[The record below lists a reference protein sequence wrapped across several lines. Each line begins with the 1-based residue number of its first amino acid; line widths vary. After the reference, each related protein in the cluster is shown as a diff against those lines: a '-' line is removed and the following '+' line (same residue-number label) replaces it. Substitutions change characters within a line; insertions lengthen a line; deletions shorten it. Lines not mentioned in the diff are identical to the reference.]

1 MTLRVG
7 GDYTPGAGRPVA
19 MESFTWKTGGLCAS
33 SRHAPSPGARK
44 VRGPLTAESRRMNA
58 ARAYDLFDLSPDALP
73 TPPALVV
80 PSELRALFV
89 ESARMKASFYRL
101 PERDR
106 RGFVRYV
113 EETRSVMTR
122 ERRAAVVA
130 MSLMGLAR
138 DLRDD
143 GTSSGS

>member
-1 MTLRVG
+1 
-7 GDYTPGAGRPVA
+7 
-19 MESFTWKTGGLCAS
+19 
-33 SRHAPSPGARK
+33 
-44 VRGPLTAESRRMNA
+44 MNA
-58 ARAYDLFDLSPDALP
+58 ARAYDLFDLSPDAALP
-73 TPPALVV
+73 PPALVV

-89 ESARMKASFYRL
+89 ESARMKASFNRL

-143 GTSSGS
+143 GTSNDR

>member
-1 MTLRVG
+1 
-7 GDYTPGAGRPVA
+7 
-19 MESFTWKTGGLCAS
+19 
-33 SRHAPSPGARK
+33 
-44 VRGPLTAESRRMNA
+44 MNA
-58 ARAYDLFDLSPDALP
+58 ARAYDLFDLSPDAAPAAL
-73 TPPALVV
+73 ALVV
-80 PSELRALFV
+80 PAELRALFA
-89 ESARMKASFYRL
+89 ESEKMKASFSRL

-113 EETRSVMTR
+113 EESRSVMTR

-143 GTSSGS
+143 GTSNGS